1 MANNELKQTNHRAFI
16 DKNGGYQSERTGSDK
31 EAHDA
36 WVKSNSWGLTR
47 DDFIRLSYFHG
58 DMEAGSDGT
67 GPINGSEDRP
77 GDVVYISQDGGAM
90 TRSMVSYWFADS
102 NSFMHGYKKALEAHT
117 AQAEPSDAAPG
128 MPQPAFSTPF
138 LKEMF
143 WVTKGDYYTADQMR
157 AYAKQAIEA
166 TRGVAL
172 SDAACALR
180 GGKCSCPTSC
190 ERNMQTAMRSSGQV
204 IHVANAASGW
214 PVEPTLEMQHAG
226 ASAICFDT
234 TIINKL
240 WTANAV
246 YRAMRTAIQAQA
258 GDAPTGGG
266 NV

>member
-90 TRSMVSYWFADS
+90 TRSMVSYWFANS

-117 AQAEPSDAAPG
+117 AQAEPSDAAPVDIYG
-128 MPQPAFSTPF
+128 RPVAWRVHLRAKGEAPTVDYDQPALFKVERSAIGWMHEQIDFKGWRGAWMEPLYLRPASARGQDAARLAFLHSTN
-138 LKEMF
+138 K
-143 WVTKGDYYTADQMR
+143 DADGW
-157 AYAKQAIEA
+157 EW
-166 TRGVAL
+166 GVVRLRNVDGRVEYLWGL
-172 SDAACALR
+172 SDHSDIDA
-180 GGKCSCPTSC
+180 
-190 ERNMQTAMRSSGQV
+190 
-204 IHVANAASGW
+204 
-214 PVEPTLEMQHAG
+214 
-226 ASAICFDT
+226 
-234 TIINKL
+234 
-240 WTANAV
+240 
-246 YRAMRTAIQAQA
+246 AIQAQA
-258 GDAPTGGG
+258 GEGAAT
-266 NV
+266 